1 MHEMVTT
8 TQALVLD
15 KFDEHLLV
23 GCPIFE
29 DVPTRREQAHQSD
42 IEQEV
47 MRNSMVIFG
56 VAKKF
61 VNAIVV
67 LKLLCR

>member
-1 MHEMVTT
+1 MVTT
-8 TQALVLD
+8 THALVLD
-15 KFDEHLLV
+15 KSNEHLLV

-47 MRNSMVIFG
+47 MRYSMVTFSVVKHI
-56 VAKKF
+56 
-61 VNAIVV
+61 VNTITV
-67 LKLLCR
+67 LKLFCG

>member
-1 MHEMVTT
+1 MVTT

-15 KFDEHLLV
+15 KLNEHLLV

-47 MRNSMVIFG
+47 MRYSMVTFSVVKHI
-56 VAKKF
+56 
-61 VNAIVV
+61 VNTITV
-67 LKLLCR
+67 LKLLCG

>member
-1 MHEMVTT
+1 MVAT

-15 KFDEHLLV
+15 KLDEHLLI

-47 MRNSMVIFG
+47 MRNSMVIFR
-56 VAKKF
+56 VT
-61 VNAIVV
+61 
-67 LKLLCR
+67 